1 MIVIYKNVK
10 YSREL
15 PANTW
20 RKIAINTWKPDF
32 GGKILSRLEL
42 NPEPAL
48 KFLNEI
54 NNNSKEKVSLTH
66 LLGSVLGK
74 LQEEFPLLR
83 STVRGK
89 RVFEREDCDVFFHVS
104 RVNSKG
110 EEDLSGKAI
119 RNINQLSIEEV
130 ALKLNKE
137 GREIKTKEDST
148 FKTIKKLVSY
158 VPNFLISF
166 VLDISSFI
174 HINLNLWSPLLGTK
188 RDTFGSMMLTNVGVF
203 GVKESFV
210 PFVRY
215 SGIHAI
221 CCMGAVHDDVV
232 LRDGE
237 IRVGK
242 KLILNWSLDH
252 RLIDGSTAGKM
263 AKRLVELFENPHQLR

>member
-1 MIVIYKNVK
+1 MFSKNIKYKGQ
-10 YSREL
+10 L
-15 PANTW
+15 PSNTW
-20 RKIAINTWKPDF
+20 RKIAINTWKPDY
-32 GGKILSRLEL
+32 GGKILSRVEL

-48 KFLNEI
+48 ELLERVNAK
-54 NNNSKEKVSLTH
+54 SKEKVSLTH
-66 LLGSVLGK
+66 LLGSILGK

-83 STVRGK
+83 STIRGK
-89 RVFEREDCDVFFHVS
+89 RIFEREGCDVFFHVS

-110 EEDLSGKAI
+110 EEDLSGKVI
-119 RNINQLSIEEV
+119 RDMNELSIEEV
-130 ALKLNKE
+130 SVKLNKE
-137 GREIKTKEDST
+137 GRKIKTKEDTT
-148 FKTIKKLVSY
+148 FKTIKKLVSF
-158 VPNFLISF
+158 VPNFLVSF
-166 VLDISSFI
+166 ILDISSFI

-263 AKRLVELFENPHQLR
+263 AKRLVELFENPEQLR